1 MDKEK
6 EILKSEL
13 CIEKD
18 REENALTKKEDVPTP
33 LQFHKSTARLF
44 EIVAIIYKNHYRENE
59 REEYSI
65 KGFKSALSLYVGF
78 HERNIGPRFNLLASL
93 GIIRVKEPNKMNR
106 KGIVFLDLEKLLE
119 YCDDAELWSIWLKK
133 QKEESK

>member
-1 MDKEK
+1 MSSEK

-18 REENALTKKEDVPTP
+18 RDEDALTKKEGIPTHP
-33 LQFHKSTARLF
+33 EFHKSVAKLF
-44 EIVAIIYKNHYRENE
+44 EVVAFIYKNNQ
-59 REEYSI
+59 REEYST

-93 GIIRVKEPNKMNR
+93 GIIRVKAPNKMNR
-106 KGIVFLDLEKLLE
+106 KGIVFLNLEKLLE
-119 YCDDAELWSIWLKK
+119 YCDDAELWNIWSKK